1 MGIRGRIQI
10 ELPGAKDIE
19 RVTKLVT
26 SKAELQFWEVFSN
39 AEVQNY
45 LFSANAV
52 VTEMLKDDKAEEVE
66 KTDDANDIQSILNEV
81 QDSTEVQEKSLFTY
95 LTVNFCTI

>member
-1 MGIRGRIQI
+1 M
-10 ELPGAKDIE
+10 PGAKDID

-26 SKAELQFWEVFSN
+26 SKAELQFCEVFSN

-52 VTEMLKDDKAEEVE
+52 VAEMLKEDKAEENDEAE
-66 KTDDANDIQSILNEV
+66 KTDEANDIQSILNEV
-81 QDSTEVQEKSLFTY
+81 QYSTEVQDKSLFTY
-95 LTVNFCTI
+95 LTVNFAQS